1 MQAVI
6 LCGGLGTR
14 LKNKYKNIPKA
25 LVKLKKKPNLIK
37 IIDDL
42 FNQNFKEVIL
52 LTAYKNEQIH
62 KSIKNHKNYKKIKI
76 LNDKKFTGTGGA
88 LVGANKFL
96 KEKFLVILGDLYID
110 FNYKKFFTHSVNRK
124 YNSNI
129 VIHPNNHPFDSDTV
143 SYYSNNKI
151 KKFYLKNSSKI
162 KPNNAIAGIFFIKKK
177 IIKLKYNKKHVELV
191 KDILVKN
198 KLNFVYKT
206 IEYIKDFGTEKRIF
220 KIKKQILTN
229 KHINFKIKK
238 IAVFFD
244 RDGVLNREVGVIKNL
259 NKFQIIHSS
268 IKAIKILNKLNI
280 PCFLVSNQ
288 AALSKKIIKFKTFE
302 KIHAKL
308 ENVLSK
314 NKAYLDDYAYC
325 PDFNGKKFTNKNFPY
340 FSKYRKPNIG
350 IINHL
355 KNKYNLNLK
364 KSFFIGDR
372 DIDVLTGKKAGCK
385 TFLVKSPK
393 NKDYILDVKPDYF
406 VKNAFYAVK
415 KILLIK

>member
-6 LCGGLGTR
+6 FCGRSGTR

-25 LVKLKKKPNLIK
+25 LVKFNKKPNLIK

-42 FNQNFKEVIL
+42 FNQNFKEIIL
-52 LTAYKNEQIH
+52 ITTSKNEQIY
-62 KSIKNHKNYKKIKI
+62 KLIKNNNNYKKIKI
-76 LNDKKFTGTGGA
+76 INDEKFSGTGGA

-177 IIKLKYNKKHVELV
+177 IIKLKHNKKHVELV

-206 IEYIKDFGTEKRIF
+206 IEYIKDFGTEKKIF
-220 KIKKQILTN
+220 KIKKKILNN
-229 KHINFKIKK
+229 KIINFKIKNS
-238 IAVFFD
+238 VFLIEM
-244 RDGVLNREVGVIKNL
+244 VLNREVGV
-259 NKFQIIHSS
+259 
-268 IKAIKILNKLNI
+268 
-280 PCFLVSNQ
+280 
-288 AALSKKIIKFKTFE
+288 KKI
-302 KIHAKL
+302 
-308 ENVLSK
+308 
-314 NKAYLDDYAYC
+314 
-325 PDFNGKKFTNKNFPY
+325 
-340 FSKYRKPNIG
+340 
-350 IINHL
+350 
-355 KNKYNLNLK
+355 
-364 KSFFIGDR
+364 
-372 DIDVLTGKKAGCK
+372 
-385 TFLVKSPK
+385 
-393 NKDYILDVKPDYF
+393 
-406 VKNAFYAVK
+406 
-415 KILLIK
+415 